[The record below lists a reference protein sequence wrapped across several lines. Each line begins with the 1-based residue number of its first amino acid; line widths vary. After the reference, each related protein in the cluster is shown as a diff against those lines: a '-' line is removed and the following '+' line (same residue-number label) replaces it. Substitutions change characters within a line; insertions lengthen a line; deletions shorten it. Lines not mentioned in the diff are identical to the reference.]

1 MVQKISLNSRS
12 TDLSDAF
19 VETARKCRSTWVIP
33 AGTSYIH
40 SCNGSEER
48 SHLAGLFA
56 KIAGAPGKC
65 ICTFDS
71 ITVQGSLKIENEET
85 TNITYRTRMMLIDG
99 GEFIAGESEQ
109 DPFKGKLELVLTG
122 KSADQ
127 VGIHSIRLMVL
138 RTVPPVQQE
147 RQEQQTRFT
156 VTVSARA

>member
-1 MVQKISLNSRS
+1 M
-12 TDLSDAF
+12 
-19 VETARKCRSTWVIP
+19 IP

-40 SCNGSEER
+40 SCNGSEKS
-48 SHLAGLFA
+48 SHLAEKKTGLFA
-56 KIAGAPGKC
+56 KIAPGKC

-122 KSADQ
+122 K
-127 VGIHSIRLMVL
+127 
-138 RTVPPVQQE
+138 
-147 RQEQQTRFT
+147 
-156 VTVSARA
+156 